1 MKGRNE
7 HSGGCAAAALAT
19 QGQTTK
25 HQAHQHQPIGTER
38 GDACRRSHHRCPDL
52 HISRYGAT
60 AGIRQRGARPHRDD
74 GSARARRSQ
83 HDRPTRSAESQRSK
97 NRQVGTRRQDDG
109 GRGGCGADQREIFH
123 DDVSTQLKNRTRR
136 TAVRQD
142 HAAGS
147 QIQRDGARKVPADVQ
162 LPPCPSD
169 RSP

>member
-19 QGQTTK
+19 QGQTTQ

-38 GDACRRSHHRCPDL
+38 GNACRRSHHRCPDL

-83 HDRPTRSAESQRSK
+83 HDRPARSAESQRSK

-162 LPPCPSD
+162 LPPRPSD